1 MMPYAHTY
9 TEVPSEEQGISEPY
23 YWAKTLVDGMPGC
36 TVEQHGL
43 ATAAVAEELA
53 RSLPPH
59 LLPLLPVGWL
69 TLVAVHDVGKISPR
83 FQTLCPM
90 WRGPYGDAS
99 EKQLLKWRMSLE
111 APTEHPHAMCSE
123 FILKRIYKQRHQKAA
138 YVWAA
143 CVGAHHG
150 AFRPVDNSSISLPE
164 DWLNEAIA
172 FVERME
178 ARFGALPCTAPTS
191 DKQKHVRSFVAGL
204 ISVADWIAS
213 NEDCFP
219 QGNSSQDMRAL
230 AAVAVRRIGLVGCP
244 EVTPALL
251 WSDLFPH
258 AREPRAL
265 QQHLWEMESFP
276 DVCVIEDAMGG
287 GKTEAALGLAY
298 HLLEYGQC
306 RGLYFALP
314 TQTTS
319 NRIFAR
325 VADFLLRCGVP
336 VEERTLRLA
345 HSHSWLMQKS
355 LYADATERISWKR
368 SFSEWSD
375 GLQNLLRWFSSSRRV
390 LLAPFGVGTVDQA
403 LMAVLAVKHEAVR
416 SFALAGK
423 TVILDE
429 VHSYDF
435 YTGTLIA
442 LLVEHLRRCG
452 SKIIILSATLTG
464 KQCAQLLGVDSLNNE
479 AYPLVS
485 MADGSTVQTRAFPA
499 SVQKNVMVECAE
511 VDSATIAERAY
522 SAAEQGQCVL
532 WIRNTV
538 QDAQDAYRL
547 LQAERCEGGPSVGLL
562 HARFPYWRREDLESD
577 WIDALGREATSRP
590 LGCVLVATQVVEQS
604 IDIDADYLITDLA
617 PTDMLL
623 QRIGRL
629 WRHERSPEQRHAD
642 KARVLIV
649 TPQGVS
655 TAETE
660 ENTERFLAALGSSGR
675 VYAPYVL
682 LQTWKLWRNRESIQL
697 PADIRSL
704 IEATYAESEHV
715 PEWEKTLYQEL
726 ETQKEKMR
734 RLASV
739 NASAVAGVMPDTEQ
753 PPTRYGGMES
763 ADVLLLKKAPEML
776 TPQRWRYVP
785 LHGEP
790 FEVVA
795 DEWTFAV
802 ARAIH
807 LNMVRVPA
815 WYLKEVA
822 SDAAVKQYAMK
833 EIYTCFPMSDGALF
847 TQAEQETGLAWDA
860 RIGVYRLSSL
870 PTSHDE
876 I

>member
-1 MMPYAHTY
+1 MATYAHMTSDASPYAQENTA
-9 TEVPSEEQGISEPY
+9 PY
-23 YWAKTLVDGMPGC
+23 YWAKTLPEGMPGC

-43 ATAAVAEELA
+43 ATAAVAEELRRA
-53 RSLPPH
+53 LPAH
-59 LLPLLPVGWL
+59 LQTLLPEGWL

-83 FQTLCPM
+83 FQTQCPM
-90 WRGPYGDAS
+90 WRGPHGNSTD
-99 EKQLLKWRMSLE
+99 KQLLQWRMALQ
-111 APTEHPHAMCSE
+111 APVEHPHAMCSE
-123 FILKRIYKQRHQKAA
+123 FILKRIYRKRHQKSA
-138 YVWAA
+138 YVWAG

-150 AFRPVDNSSISLPE
+150 SFRPVDNSSIFLPD
-164 DWLNEAIA
+164 DWLNDAVA
-172 FVERME
+172 FVEQME
-178 ARFGALPCTAPTS
+178 ARFGTLPDTAPAS
-191 DKQKHVRSFVAGL
+191 DERRHVCAVVAGL

-219 QGNSSQDMRAL
+219 QNINHQDLHML
-230 AAVAVRRIGLVGCP
+230 ASKAVQRIGLVGCP
-244 EVTPALL
+244 DVKPALQ
-251 WSDLFPH
+251 WADLFPH
-258 AREPRAL
+258 AQVPRTM
-265 QQHLWEMESFP
+265 QKYLWEMETPP

-298 HLLEYGQC
+298 HLLERSTC

-319 NRIFAR
+319 NRIFTR
-325 VADFLLRCGVP
+325 VADFLRRCGVP

-345 HSHSWLMQKS
+345 HSHSWLMQKA
-355 LYADATERISWKR
+355 LYEEATERISYKH
-368 SFSEWSD
+368 SSAEWAD
-375 GLQNLLRWFSSSRRV
+375 GQQKLLRWFSSSRRV

-423 TVILDE
+423 TVVLDE

-464 KQCAQLLGVDSLNNE
+464 KQCAQLLGVDSLNNK

-485 MADGSTVQTRAFPA
+485 MADENVVQTRAFPA

-511 VDSATIAERAY
+511 VDSATIAEMAY

-562 HARFPYWRREDLESD
+562 HARFPYWRREELEAD
-577 WIDALGREATSRP
+577 WIDSLGREATSRP
-590 LGCVLVATQVVEQS
+590 RGCVLVATQVVEQS

-629 WRHERSPEQRHAD
+629 WRHERSPEHRYAD

-655 TAETE
+655 TAEKE

-704 IEATYAESEHV
+704 IEVTYAESEYV
-715 PEWEKTLYQEL
+715 PEWEKKLYQEL

-776 TPQRWRYVP
+776 TLQRWRYVP

-790 FEVVA
+790 FEVVS

-833 EIYTCFPMSDGALF
+833 EIYTCFPMSDGALL

-860 RIGVYRLSSL
+860 RIGVYRLSNLS
-870 PTSHDE
+870 SH
-876 I
+876 